1 MSQIRSDSPTSIF
14 ENINRDDSTFNKIK
28 NFVET
33 VEDSLDGVSNESLV
47 EFLKTCT
54 YHIYKFQDQ
63 CPKPSLAICME
74 TIIADQNKAETDTKL
89 YYFIESMLFVMLIR
103 SLGCVDAS
111 QNHIDGI
118 KPKLDLC
125 LEKFKNC

>member
-63 CPKPSLAICME
+63 RPKPSLAICME

-89 YYFIESMLFVMLIR
+89 YYFIESMLFVMLIC

>member
-1 MSQIRSDSPTSIF
+1 MSQIRSDSPISIL
-14 ENINRDDSTFNKIK
+14 ENINRNDSTFNKIK
-28 NFVET
+28 IFVET
-33 VEDSLDGVSNESLV
+33 VEDSLDEVSNESLV
-47 EFLKTCT
+47 KFLKICT

-89 YYFIESMLFVMLIR
+89 YYFIDSMVFIMLIN
-103 SLGCVDAS
+103 SLGRVGAP
-111 QNHIDGI
+111 QKHIDDI
-118 KPKLDLC
+118 KPKLDSC

>member
-1 MSQIRSDSPTSIF
+1 MSQIRSDSPTSILKD
-14 ENINRDDSTFNKIK
+14 INHNDSTFNKIK

-33 VEDSLDGVSNESLV
+33 IEDSLDEVSNESLIK
-47 EFLKTCT
+47 FLKVCI

-63 CPKPSLAICME
+63 VPRPSWRGCME

-89 YYFIESMLFVMLIR
+89 YYYIESMIFVMLIR
-103 SLGCVDAS
+103 SLDCIEAS
-111 QNHIDGI
+111 QKHIEDI
-118 KPKLDLC
+118 KPKLNIC